1 MTMVSNAT
9 ILNMIVIVIDDSR
22 GINCN
27 LELSVAIVAEW
38 YHNLEHHSVGIIYDS
53 NIFIV

>member
-9 ILNMIVIVIDDSR
+9 ILNMIVIVIDDFR

-38 YHNLEHHSVGIIYDS
+38 HHNLEHHSIGIIYDC
-53 NIFIV
+53 NILIL

>member
-9 ILNMIVIVIDDSR
+9 ILNTITIVIDESR

-38 YHNLEHHSVGIIYDS
+38 YHNLEHHSIDIIYDC
-53 NIFIV
+53 NILIV